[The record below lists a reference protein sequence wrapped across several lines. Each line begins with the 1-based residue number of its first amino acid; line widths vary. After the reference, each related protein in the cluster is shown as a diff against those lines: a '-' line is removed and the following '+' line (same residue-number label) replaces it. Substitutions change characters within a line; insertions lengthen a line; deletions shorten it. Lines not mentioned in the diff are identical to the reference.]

1 MCWLILWH
9 QSCVEGI
16 NLVNCVPSYSKD
28 PGLRPI
34 GQSGQ
39 VTPPLC
45 PSQHLR
51 VLATV
56 SHLASSTVT
65 KIFHGEYNVIGSE
78 QDLFNMEKASTKA

>member
-1 MCWLILWH
+1 M
-9 QSCVEGI
+9 
-16 NLVNCVPSYSKD
+16 NCVQGYSKD